1 LFYRIEYA
9 MREDEGRKLMK
20 PQMIEKILRVRKVVG
35 GSTWVTDVNSL
46 LQKVRYKKY
55 VLTKR
60 DMRFLNNLYSV
71 FTREME

>member
-1 LFYRIEYA
+1 